1 MKLNELL
8 ANDPDGKPE
17 VGTSDGKAPSVNDNA
32 ANAIA
37 APNWEK
43 LVKALGGTVTSNAD
57 GKISA
62 NLPNR
67 MSLGDMNGQV
77 LLRFGGIDL
86 HDKAEILELWKKL
99 GLKVPAGAFMG
110 LEGKLKSMSLGFYS
124 GLGYSQ
130 ADALKKAI
138 IGTVKHVA
146 KETVKEARNSNYTM
160 NMTVEPGEGQYGEVE
175 VEVEFDYEPASS
187 TQHEPDDPTTREY
200 HPASVEI
207 ISVKSTEEFEEF
219 DEDGEVVK
227 KFPKGT
233 DMEKLEGWTKGD
245 LEHVDEKV
253 GEHIEAQADDDDE
266 DYGQRRRR
274 RYW

>member
-8 ANDPDGKPE
+8 ASDPDGKPE
-17 VGTSDGKAPSVNDNA
+17 VGAANGKAPTVDDNA

-43 LVKALGGTVTSNAD
+43 LVKQLGGTVKSNAD

-62 NLPNR
+62 DLPNR

-77 LLRFGGIDL
+77 LLRFAGIDL

-99 GLKVPAGAFMG
+99 GLKVPVGAFMG
-110 LEGKLKSMSLGFYS
+110 LEGKLKSMSLGFYN

-138 IGTVKHVA
+138 IGTVKHLT

-160 NMTVEPGEGQYGEVE
+160 TMTVEPGEGQYGEVD

-187 TQHEPDDPTTREY
+187 TQHVPGDPTTREH

-207 ISVKSTEEFEEF
+207 ISIKSTEEFEET
-219 DEDGEVVK
+219 DEDGNTVK

-245 LEHVDEKV
+245 LSHVDEKV
-253 GEHIEAQADDDDE
+253 GEHIESQADDDD
-266 DYGQRRRR
+266 YGQRPRRR